1 MKKISVIIP
10 VYNVEKYLKDCIDSI
25 LMQSMQNYEIILVND
40 GSTDR
45 SGMICDEYANKHK
58 NIFAYHKE
66 NGGPSDARNYG
77 IEKANGEYIIFADSD
92 DYYDDYGFF
101 DKVVESTENSKYD
114 IVAYCIKF
122 FDAIG
127 GRLQET
133 QHYDEYINSLE
144 SLDAKLR
151 YIISKDQMVIS
162 SCGYAVKKDFILEN
176 NLFFEKGIVAE
187 DTERTMRIFS
197 CQPSVV
203 FINEPAYCTRRGRP
217 GSLSTEVINK
227 NISDLFYVV
236 KKHSDIF
243 KKTENLLLNYMAY
256 QYSVLCGI
264 FSKSDD
270 KEFKK
275 EIFKEITEYK
285 WLLEYDLSPK
295 VKKVKKI
302 YKIIGIK
309 NTVKIL
315 GFYLNH
321 RKKKG

>member
-1 MKKISVIIP
+1 MKKLSVIIP

-25 LMQSMQNYEIILVND
+25 LMQTMQDYEIILVDD

-45 SGMICDEYANKHK
+45 SGIICDEYTKK
-58 NIFAYHKE
+58 RENIFAYHKE

-77 IEKANGEYIIFADSD
+77 IEKSNGEYIIFADSD
-92 DYYDDYGFF
+92 DYYDDYDFF
-101 DKVVESTENSKYD
+101 SKVVESSENGKCD

-133 QHYDEYINSLE
+133 GRYDECINSFE
-144 SLDAKLR
+144 TFEEKLK

-162 SCGYAVKKDFILEN
+162 SCGYAVKREFILKN
-176 NLFFEKGIVAE
+176 KLFFEKGIVAE

-197 CQPSVV
+197 CNPSVV

-217 GSLSTEVINK
+217 GSLSTEIENK
-227 NISDLFYVV
+227 NIKDLLYVI

-264 FSKSDD
+264 FSKSKD
-270 KEFKK
+270 KEFKREILK
-275 EIFKEITEYK
+275 EIIAYS

-295 VKKVKKI
+295 VKKVKKT
-302 YKIIGIK
+302 YKIFGIK
-309 NTVKIL
+309 NTVRIL

-321 RKKKG
+321 RRKK

>member
-25 LMQSMQNYEIILVND
+25 LMQSMQNYEIILVDD

-45 SGMICDEYANKHK
+45 SGIICDEYENKRE

-77 IEKANGEYIIFADSD
+77 IEKANGEYIIFVDSD

-101 DKVVESTENSKYD
+101 DKVVESTKGGKYD
-114 IVAYCIKF
+114 IIAYCIKF

-133 QHYDEYINSLE
+133 GYYDEYINSLE
-144 SLDAKLR
+144 TLDEKLK
-151 YIISKDQMVIS
+151 YVISKDQMVIS
-162 SCGYAVKKDFILEN
+162 SCGYAVKKDFILKN

-197 CQPSVV
+197 SNPSIV
-203 FINEPAYCTRRGRP
+203 FINESAYCTRRGRP
-217 GSLSTEVINK
+217 GSLSTEVANK
-227 NISDLFYVV
+227 NISDLLYVI
-236 KKHSDIF
+236 KKHSEIF
-243 KKTENLLLNYMAY
+243 KKTDNLLLNYMAY

-264 FSKSDD
+264 FSKSKD

-275 EIFKEITEYK
+275 GILEEIIQYK

-302 YKIIGIK
+302 YKLFGIK

-321 RKKKG
+321 RRKK